1 MCPPGVRIALFC
13 PSFGEVG
20 GIERK
25 AEALLH
31 EFRRAGHDVTVLARG
46 ATARDDGHDLRIV
59 RVPFHQLPRRARH
72 VVRELRFRRQL
83 PRVLATLRRA
93 LAAWRGDVVLSLAI
107 DSYAPY
113 AAGLARAVPVVLG
126 LETGGPGLTTRPRSM
141 RTALARAHRVV
152 AVAASLARGAETLDP
167 RVAPRLRVIPNG
179 VDVTRF
185 ADEGPPFDHPR
196 PFVLAVA
203 RLSRE
208 KGLDVLLD
216 AVARLPAT
224 APDLLVAGNGPERD
238 TLARQVERLGLE
250 RCVRFLGAV
259 DPDAVAGLYRSALL
273 VACPSR
279 WEGLPLACLEA
290 MASARAVVATAVG
303 GIPDVVTHGETGV
316 LVPPGDVPALAAAI
330 RALADDATERR
341 RLGRQARA
349 HVAEAYAWPTIARRH
364 LDVLAEAVRERNGA
378 A

>member
-1 MCPPGVRIALFC
+1 MASDSSWWTANWWRRKWAPSPIGWRTSFRFLSPNSSGGTGWDGPKGGVIFHWAPG
-13 PSFGEVG
+13 S
-20 GIERK
+20 
-25 AEALLH
+25 H
-31 EFRRAGHDVTVLARG
+31 
-46 ATARDDGHDLRIV
+46 
-59 RVPFHQLPRRARH
+59 
-72 VVRELRFRRQL
+72 
-83 PRVLATLRRA
+83 
-93 LAAWRGDVVLSLAI
+93 W
-107 DSYAPY
+107 
-113 AAGLARAVPVVLG
+113 
-126 LETGGPGLTTRPRSM
+126 
-141 RTALARAHRVV
+141 
-152 AVAASLARGAETLDP
+152 
-167 RVAPRLRVIPNG
+167 
-179 VDVTRF
+179 
-185 ADEGPPFDHPR
+185 
-196 PFVLAVA
+196 
-203 RLSRE
+203 
-208 KGLDVLLD
+208 
-216 AVARLPAT
+216 
-224 APDLLVAGNGPERD
+224 ERD